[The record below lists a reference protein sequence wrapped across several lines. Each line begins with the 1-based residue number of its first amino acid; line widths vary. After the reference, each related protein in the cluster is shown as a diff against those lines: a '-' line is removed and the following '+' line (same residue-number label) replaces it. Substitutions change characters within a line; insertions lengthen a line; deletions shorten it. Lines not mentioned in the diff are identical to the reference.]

1 VTVDTHCYCSNDEGG
16 VFLTTTI
23 LGTVGALFLGAAVGS
38 VTLFGLVDSQ
48 TSPSGASPGDVNK
61 PVVEYGATQ

>member
-1 VTVDTHCYCSNDEGG
+1 
-16 VFLTTTI
+16 LTTTI
-23 LGTVGALFLGAAVGS
+23 LGTLGALFLGAAVGS
-38 VTLFGLVDSQ
+38 VTVDSQ

>member
-1 VTVDTHCYCSNDEGG
+1 M
-16 VFLTTTI
+16 TTTI
-23 LGTVGALFLGAAVGS
+23 LGTLGALFLGAAVGS

-48 TSPSGASPGDVNK
+48 TSPSGSPGDVNQ

>member
-1 VTVDTHCYCSNDEGG
+1 VTVATDCYCSSDEGG
-16 VFLTTTI
+16 VYLTTTI
-23 LGTVGALFLGAAVGS
+23 LGTLGALFLGAAVGS

-48 TSPSGASPGDVNK
+48 TSPSGSPGDVNQ